1 MKTIDTQNT
10 FNQTILSKHLMLF
23 KKNNLLHLLTSFISL
38 SLILA
43 IMFLPFYRMELSYYN
58 DKSPAV
64 DNSFFSAS
72 LSFWKFT
79 FSTTSFSD
87 SLLEFLVEIIFYGI
101 FTLVV
106 FLISLIFS
114 IRTLLYYIKII
125 KAPDSYCLLEYKY
138 IHNSDGVLSLF
149 QEEGFFIKYCFFM
162 YFSLTILFTPV
173 FSTYSLLTID
183 YDFKVC
189 ILGINFSTIII
200 LILSCLFMLLKIIKS
215 LISTKF
221 ILNILNE
228 KCDFL
233 TSN

>member
-10 FNQTILSKHLMLF
+10 FNQTILSKYLMLF

-43 IMFLPFYRMELSYYN
+43 IMFLPFYRMELSYYH
-58 DKSPAV
+58 DKTVV

-72 LSFWKFT
+72 LSFWKAT

-87 SLLEFLVEIIFYGI
+87 SLLEFLVEMIFYGI

-138 IHNSDGVLSLF
+138 IHNSDGVSSLF

-162 YFSLTILFTPV
+162 YFSFTILFTPV
-173 FSTYSLLTID
+173 FSLYSDLTID
-183 YDFKVC
+183 FTNAV
-189 ILGINFSTIII
+189 LGINFSTIII
-200 LILSCLFMLLKIIKS
+200 LILFCLFMFLKITKS
-215 LISTKF
+215 LMSTKF

-233 TSN
+233 TNN